1 MLTKGFKLAYD
12 AVNPQHIV
20 RGLLES
26 NMMTTFQ
33 QLEAAEYE
41 AAYNPADRF
50 AGFDCG
56 DRDYDYEAALQD
68 QNEEFA
74 RENGL

>member
-1 MLTKGFKLAYD
+1 
-12 AVNPQHIV
+12 
-20 RGLLES
+20 
-26 NMMTTFQ
+26 MMTTFQ

-41 AAYNPADRF
+41 AAYNPSDRF

-56 DRDYDYEAALQD
+56 DKDYDYEAALQD

>member
-1 MLTKGFKLAYD
+1 MNTH
-12 AVNPQHIV
+12 QI
-20 RGLLES
+20 
-26 NMMTTFQ
+26 
-33 QLEAAEYE
+33 EAAEYE
-41 AAYNPADRF
+41 ATYNPADRF

-74 RENGL
+74 RENGIL

>member
-1 MLTKGFKLAYD
+1 MLVTLRKRLYLALIPNTSSG
-12 AVNPQHIV
+12 VFL
-20 RGLLES
+20 G

-56 DRDYDYEAALQD
+56 DRDYDYEAAQQD

>member
-1 MLTKGFKLAYD
+1 
-12 AVNPQHIV
+12 
-20 RGLLES
+20 
-26 NMMTTFQ
+26 MTTFQ

-50 AGFDCG
+50 ASFDCG
-56 DRDYDYEAALQD
+56 DRDYEAALQD

>member
-1 MLTKGFKLAYD
+1 MFIWLYNSA
-12 AVNPQHIV
+12 NPQHNV
-20 RGLLES
+20 EVFLGVS
-26 NMMTTFQ
+26 SMNTQ
-33 QLEAAEYE
+33 QIEAAEYE

-74 RENGL
+74 RKNGIL